1 MFKPRPMQEEILKF
15 ESGRMG
21 VPAVPGS
28 GKTHT
33 LSYLAALLIT
43 KGLIADDQEILIVT
57 LVNSAV
63 NNFSTRISHFMQ
75 QSGLMQRIGYRVRT
89 LHGLAHDIIRERPDL
104 AGVSEQFAIIDDNEA
119 RMILEQVTTAYLRDH
134 PEIEDVYLETS
145 VDRSQQSYVQKQ
157 WYSSMTDIASS
168 FIRQAKD
175 LQLDPPLLT
184 ALRDNG
190 QIDHPLFD
198 FGLEVFSEYQRGLRF
213 RNTVDFSDLTKLA
226 LQVLESDDGFRVRLK
241 KRWPYIL
248 EDEAQDSSAIQES
261 ILRNLVGEKGNW
273 VRVGDTNQAI
283 YDTFTTASP
292 KFLKNF
298 LSEKNVKKRDLA
310 NSGRSNLSIINL
322 ANFLIDWTNNQHPIE
337 ELRASLNLP
346 YILPAPADDPQPNP
360 PDHPE
365 AIYINKQPLKPN
377 QEIKVIVKSVKSWVL
392 ENPEK
397 TVAILCPIGFYAEQ
411 VVEALQLAGV
421 DVVELL
427 HSTDHTRK
435 VTRLIEKCLMAVS
448 DPSNSVKFANAFD
461 LCIRIDGLE
470 EEETADLSNL
480 VAQLRKVRFLEDL
493 LYPHEEQE
501 IEISRLLDSKLG
513 SEKHSLASFNS
524 MVRRWHSAAALPI
537 DQLLLLMGSDLFDLP
552 QDLALV
558 HKLSLVL
565 EFASRNH
572 PKYQLP
578 QFIEEISAISR
589 NERKFV
595 GFSDDDNGFT
605 PELHKGKVLV
615 TTYHKS
621 KGLEWDRVYLMSVNN
636 YDFPSLQEDDQYK
649 GEKWFIKEKVNL
661 EAELIGMLKTIGA
674 GDGEKRMAEVGEA
687 SRESRREYAAERIRL
702 LFVGI
707 TRARESLIITWNTGK
722 RENCTM
728 ALPLQEMEHYWEN
741 THASHG

>member
-1 MFKPRPMQEEILKF
+1 MQEEILKF

-226 LQVLESDDGFRVRLK
+226 LQVLESDDGFRVRLQ

-421 DVVELL
+421 EVVELL

-435 VTRLIEKCLMAVS
+435 VTRLIEKCLIAVS

-674 GDGEKRMAEVGEA
+674 GDGEKHMAEVGEA

-728 ALPLQEMEHYWEN
+728 ALPLQAMEHYWEN

>member
-43 KGLIADDQEILIVT
+43 KELIADEQEILIVT

-63 NNFSTRISHFMQ
+63 NNFSTRISQFMQ
-75 QSGLMQRIGYRVRT
+75 QSGLMQKIGYRVRT

-104 AGVSEQFAIIDDNEA
+104 AGVSDQFTIIDENEA

-134 PEIEDVYLETS
+134 PEIEEQYLES
-145 VDRSQQSYVQKQ
+145 SIDHSQQSFVQKQ
-157 WYSSMTDIASS
+157 WYSSLTDIASS

-175 LQLDPPLLT
+175 SQLDPPLLT
-184 ALRDNG
+184 ELRDKI
-190 QIDHPLFD
+190 QIGHPLFD

-213 RNTVDFSDLTKLA
+213 RNCVDFSDLTKLA
-226 LQVLESDDGFRVRLK
+226 LRVLESDEGFRARLQ

-248 EDEAQDSSAIQES
+248 EDEAQDSSAIQEK
-261 ILRNLVGEKGNW
+261 ILRNLVGENGNW

-292 KFLKNF
+292 KFLRDF
-298 LSEKNVKKRDLA
+298 LSEKKVKKRDLA

-337 ELRASLNLP
+337 ELRASLTLP
-346 YILPAPADDPQPNP
+346 YILPAPAEDPQPNP
-360 PDHPE
+360 PDHPNS
-365 AIYINKQPLKPN
+365 IFINKQPLKPD
-377 QEIKVIVKSVKSWVL
+377 QEIKVVVKSVKNWIL
-392 ENPEK
+392 ENPDK

-411 VVEALQLAGV
+411 VVEALQEAGV
-421 DVVELL
+421 EVVELL

-435 VTRLIEKCLMAVS
+435 VTRLIEKCLMSVS
-448 DPSNSVKFANAFD
+448 DPSNSAKFANAFD
-461 LCIRIDGLE
+461 LYIRFEDLE
-470 EEETADLSNL
+470 GGKTGDHSNL
-480 VAQLRKVRFLEDL
+480 VAQLRKIRFLENL
-493 LYPHEEQE
+493 LYPQKDLESGIFRILESS
-501 IEISRLLDSKLG
+501 INSG
-513 SEKHSLASFNS
+513 AYSLTSFIA
-524 MVRRWHSAAALPI
+524 MMQRWQSTAALPI
-537 DQLLLLMGSDLFDLP
+537 DQLLLLMGSDLFQTP
-552 QDLALV
+552 QDLALM

-572 PKYQLP
+572 PEYQTP
-578 QFIEEISAISR
+578 QFIEEIAAISH
-589 NERKFV
+589 NERNFV
-595 GFSDDDNGFT
+595 GFSDDDNGFS
-605 PELHKGKVLV
+605 PESHKGKVLV

-649 GEKWFIKEKVNL
+649 GEKWFIKDRVNL
-661 EAELIGMLKTIGA
+661 EAELIGMLKAIGEA
-674 GDGEKRMAEVGEA
+674 GLHIETFKVGEA
-687 SRESRREYAAERIRL
+687 TRESRRDYAAERIRL
-702 LFVGI
+702 LYVGI

-728 ALPLQEMEHYWEN
+728 ALPLQALENYWEK
-741 THASHG
+741 THASSG

>member
-63 NNFSTRISHFMQ
+63 NNFSTRISQFMQ

-134 PEIEDVYLETS
+134 PEIEDAYLENS
-145 VDRSQQSYVQKQ
+145 IDRSQQSYVQRQ
-157 WYSSMTDIASS
+157 WYSSMTEIASS

-184 ALRDNG
+184 ELRDKG

-213 RNTVDFSDLTKLA
+213 RNAVDFSDLTKLA
-226 LQVLESDDGFRVRLK
+226 LRVLESDDDFRMRLQ

-248 EDEAQDSSAIQES
+248 EDEAQDSSAIQER
-261 ILRNLVGEKGNW
+261 ILRNLVGENGNW

-292 KFLKNF
+292 KFLRDF

-337 ELRASLNLP
+337 ELRASLTLP
-346 YILPAPADDPQPNP
+346 HILPAPADDPQPNP
-360 PDHPE
+360 PDHLE
-365 AIYINKQPLKPN
+365 AIYINKQPLKPD
-377 QEIKVIVKSVKSWVL
+377 QEIKVVVKSVKKWIL
-392 ENPEK
+392 ENSGK
-397 TVAILCPIGFYAEQ
+397 TTAILCPIGFYAEQ

-421 DVVELL
+421 EVVELL
-427 HSTDHTRK
+427 NSTDHTRK
-435 VTRLIEKCLMAVS
+435 VTRLIEKCLMALA
-448 DPSNSVKFANAFD
+448 DPSNSTKFATAFD
-461 LCIRIDGLE
+461 LYFRINGFKD
-470 EEETADLSNL
+470 EETNNLSDL

-493 LYPHEEQE
+493 LYPREEPE
-501 IEISRLLDSKLG
+501 PEISILLESKIG
-513 SEKHSLASFNS
+513 SDYPSLATFVS
-524 MVRRWHSAAALPI
+524 MVRRWQFAATLPV
-537 DQLLLLMGSDLFDLP
+537 DQLLLLMGSDLFDTP

-558 HKLSLVL
+558 HKLSLIL
-565 EFASRNH
+565 ELASRNH
-572 PKYQLP
+572 PEYQIP
-578 QFIEEISAISR
+578 QFIEEVAAISR
-589 NERKFV
+589 NERKFI
-595 GFSDDDNGFT
+595 GFSDDDTGFT
-605 PELHKGKVLV
+605 PELHRGKVLV

-636 YDFPSLQEDDQYK
+636 YDFPSLQENDQYK
-649 GEKWFIKEKVNL
+649 GEKWFIKEQLNL
-661 EAELIGMLKTIGA
+661 EAELIGMLKAISEA
-674 GDGEKRMAEVGEA
+674 NAEKSSWEMGEA
-687 SRESRREYAAERIRL
+687 SRESRRDYAAERIRL
-702 LFVGI
+702 LYVGI

-728 ALPLQEMEHYWEN
+728 SLPLQALEDYWEN
-741 THASHG
+741 NHASR

>member
-1 MFKPRPMQEEILKF
+1 MQEEILKF

-43 KGLIADDQEILIVT
+43 KGLIADEQEILIVT

-63 NNFSTRISHFMQ
+63 NNFSTRISQFMQ
-75 QSGLMQRIGYRVRT
+75 QSGLMQKIGYRVRT
-89 LHGLAHDIIRERPDL
+89 LHGLAHDIIKERPDL

-119 RMILEQVTTAYLRDH
+119 RMILEQITTAYLRDH
-134 PEIEDVYLETS
+134 PEIDEAYLETS
-145 VDRSQQSYVQKQ
+145 IDRSQQSYVQKQ

-184 ALRDNG
+184 TLRDKV

-226 LQVLESDDGFRVRLK
+226 LRVLESDEGFRNRLQI
-241 KRWPYIL
+241 RWPYIL
-248 EDEAQDSSAIQES
+248 EDEAQDSSAIQER
-261 ILRNLVGEKGNW
+261 ILRNLVGENGNW

-292 KFLKNF
+292 KFLRDF
-298 LSEKNVKKRDLA
+298 LGEKNVIKRDLA

-322 ANFLIDWTNNQHPIE
+322 ANYLIDWTNNQHPIE
-337 ELRASLNLP
+337 ELRGSLDQP

-360 PDHPE
+360 PDHNDS
-365 AIYINKQPLKPN
+365 IYIYKQPLKPD
-377 QEIKVIVKSVKSWVL
+377 QEISVVVKSVRKWNL
-392 ENPEK
+392 ENPGK
-397 TVAILCPIGFYAEQ
+397 TTAILCPIGFYAEQ

-421 DVVELL
+421 EVVELL
-427 HSTDHTRK
+427 QSTDHTRR
-435 VTRLIEKCLMAVS
+435 VTRLIEKCLMVVS
-448 DPSNSVKFANAFD
+448 DPSNSAKFANAFD
-461 LCIRIDGLE
+461 LYLRIESLE
-470 EEETADLSNL
+470 EPQTAELVDL
-480 VAQLRKVRFLEDL
+480 VTQLRKLRFLEDL
-493 LYPHEEQE
+493 LYPREEPETE
-501 IEISRLLDSKLG
+501 IIRLLELNIG
-513 SEKHSLASFNS
+513 SEKRSLASFTA
-524 MVRRWHSAAALPI
+524 MQRRWQSAAALPV
-537 DQLLLLMGSDLFDLP
+537 DQLLLLMGSDLFDTP

-572 PKYQLP
+572 PEYQLP

-595 GFSDDDNGFT
+595 GFSEDDHGFN
-605 PELHKGKVLV
+605 PESHKGKVLV
-615 TTYHKS
+615 TTFHKS
-621 KGLEWDRVYLMSVNN
+621 KGLEWDWVYLMSVNN
-636 YDFPSLQEDDQYK
+636 YDFPSLQEDDLYK
-649 GEKWFIKEKVNL
+649 SEKWFIKEHVNL
-661 EAELIGMLKTIGA
+661 ESELLSMLKAI
-674 GDGEKRMAEVGEA
+674 GDGSFDRARFEVGKA
-687 SRESRREYAAERIRL
+687 TRESRRDYAAERIRL
-702 LFVGI
+702 LYVGI

-728 ALPLQEMEHYWEN
+728 ALPVQAMVTFWEN
-741 THASHG
+741 THAPR